1 MDLLES
7 CSSMQFSNGLT
18 MAQGKQAKVLTSAQV
33 QAMLRHLEAG
43 RNADR
48 NKVIFLLTVKAGLR
62 AKEVAGL
69 RWSSVLNSQGE
80 IADHI
85 ELTDRTSKGRSGR
98 IIPMNRDLR
107 KVLEAWHSVCTAKRQ
122 RRDAPPLPERAIIC
136 TERSDSTPAQ
146 VIVNMFHRWYRELG
160 FVGASSHS
168 GRRTFITNAAK
179 KVVQAGGSL
188 RDVQELA
195 GHSSLSMTQRYI
207 EGDTDAKK
215 RLVNLI

>member
-1 MDLLES
+1 M
-7 CSSMQFSNGLT
+7 
-18 MAQGKQAKVLTSAQV
+18 MAQGKQAKILTGAQV

-69 RWSSVLNSQGE
+69 RWSSVLNSEGG
-80 IADHI
+80 IGDYI

-107 KVLEAWHSVCTAKRQ
+107 RALDDWMSICLAKRL
-122 RRDAPPLPERAIIC
+122 RHDAALFPDRSIIC

-146 VIVNMFHRWYRELG
+146 VIVNMFQGWYRVLG

-195 GHSSLSMTQRYI
+195 GHSSLTMTQRYI

-215 RLVNLI
+215 RLVQMI

>member
-1 MDLLES
+1 MGLLRF
-7 CSSMQFSNGLT
+7 CGQAQFHNGFI
-18 MAQGKQAKVLTSAQV
+18 MAQGKQAKVLSQAQI
-33 QAMLRHLEAG
+33 QAMLHHLGTG

-69 RWSSVLNSQGE
+69 RWSSVLNSQGQVG
-80 IADHI
+80 DHI
-85 ELTDRTSKGRSGR
+85 ELTDRVSKGRSGR
-98 IIPMNRDLR
+98 VIPLNRDLR
-107 KVLEAWHSVCTAKRQ
+107 RALEAWMSICVAKRQ
-122 RRDAPPLPERAIIC
+122 HRSAPALSERAIIC
-136 TERSDSTPAQ
+136 TERSSSAPAQ
-146 VIVNMFHRWYRELG
+146 VIVNMFHRWYRDLG

-195 GHSSLSMTQRYI
+195 GHSSLAMTQRYI
-207 EGDTDAKK
+207 AGDSDAKR
-215 RLVNLI
+215 RLVDML

>member
-1 MDLLES
+1 
-7 CSSMQFSNGLT
+7 

-33 QAMLRHLEAG
+33 QAVLRHLETR

-69 RWSSVLNSQGE
+69 RWSSVMNADGD
-80 IADHI
+80 IAGHI

-107 KVLEAWHSVCTAKRQ
+107 KALEAWMTVCASKRV
-122 RRDAPPLPERAIIC
+122 RRDAPPLPERSIIN

-146 VIVNMFHRWYRELG
+146 VVVNMFQHWYRDLG
-160 FVGASSHS
+160 FIGASSHS

-207 EGDTDAKK
+207 EGDTDAKR
-215 RLVNLI
+215 RLVQMI

>member
-1 MDLLES
+1 
-7 CSSMQFSNGLT
+7 

-33 QAMLRHLEAG
+33 QAVLRHLEIG

-69 RWSSVLNSQGE
+69 RWSSVMNADGE
-80 IADHI
+80 IAGHI

-107 KVLEAWHSVCTAKRQ
+107 KALEAWMTVCASKRV
-122 RRDAPPLPERAIIC
+122 RRDAPPLPERSIIS

-146 VIVNMFHRWYRELG
+146 VIVNMFQRWYRDLG

-207 EGDTDAKK
+207 EGDTDAKR
-215 RLVNLI
+215 RLVNLL

>member
-1 MDLLES
+1 
-7 CSSMQFSNGLT
+7 

-69 RWSSVLNSQGE
+69 RWSSVLNSEGD
-80 IADHI
+80 IGDHI
-85 ELTDRTSKGRSGR
+85 ELTDYTSKGRSGR

-107 KVLEAWHSVCTAKRQ
+107 KALEAWMSVCVSKRQ
-122 RRDAPPLPERAIIC
+122 KRDAPPFQDRFIVC

-146 VIVNMFHRWYRELG
+146 VIVNMFQRWYRNLG

-179 KVVQAGGSL
+179 KVFQAGGSL

-215 RLVNLI
+215 RLMQMI

>member
-1 MDLLES
+1 
-7 CSSMQFSNGLT
+7 

-33 QAMLRHLEAG
+33 QAMLRHLENG

-62 AKEVAGL
+62 AKEVSGM
-69 RWSSVLNSQGE
+69 RWSSVLNSSGE

-107 KVLEAWHSVCTAKRQ
+107 KVLEAWMSVCVSKRQ
-122 RRDAPPLPERAIIC
+122 RRDALPFPDRAIVS

-146 VIVNMFHRWYRELG
+146 VIVNMFQRWYRDLG

-207 EGDTDAKK
+207 EGDTDAKR
-215 RLVNLI
+215 RLVQMI

>member
-1 MDLLES
+1 
-7 CSSMQFSNGLT
+7 
-18 MAQGKQAKVLTSAQV
+18 MAQGRQAKVLTNAQV
-33 QAMLRHLEAG
+33 QAMLRHLESG

-69 RWSSVLNSQGE
+69 RWSSVLNSSGD

-85 ELTDRTSKGRSGR
+85 ELTDRASKGRSGR

-107 KVLEAWHSVCTAKRQ
+107 KSLETWMSACVSKPA
-122 RRDAPPLPERAIIC
+122 RRDALPFPDRAIIS

-146 VIVNMFHRWYRELG
+146 VIVNMFQRWYRDLG

-195 GHSSLSMTQRYI
+195 GHSSLTMRHDLTQ
-207 EGDTDAKK
+207 DAIWQTG
-215 RLVNLI
+215 VYGWVMVENISDCG

>member
-1 MDLLES
+1 MDPLES
-7 CSSMQFSNGLT
+7 CAATQFHNGFT
-18 MAQGKQAKVLTSAQV
+18 MAQGKQAKTLTNAQV
-33 QAMLRHLEAG
+33 QAMLRHLEVR

-48 NKVIFLLTVKAGLR
+48 NRVIFLLTVKAGLR

-69 RWSSVLNSQGE
+69 QWSSVLNSEGK
-80 IADHI
+80 IGDYI
-85 ELTDRTSKGRSGR
+85 ELTDRASKGRSGR
-98 IIPMNRDLR
+98 IIPMNRELR
-107 KVLEAWHSVCTAKRQ
+107 KALVAWHLVCLEKRQ
-122 RRDAPPLPERAIIC
+122 RRDAPQLPERAIIC

-146 VIVNMFHRWYRELG
+146 VIVNMFYHWYRDLG

-179 KVVQAGGSL
+179 KVVPAGGSL

-207 EGDTDAKK
+207 EGDTEVKK
-215 RLVNLI
+215 RLVQLV

>member
-1 MDLLES
+1 
-7 CSSMQFSNGLT
+7 MQFYNGFD
-18 MAQGKQAKVLTSAQV
+18 MAQGKQAKVLSNAQV
-33 QAMLRHLEAG
+33 QAMLRHFETR
-43 RNADR
+43 RNVDR

-69 RWSSVLNSQGE
+69 RWSSVLNSEGT
-80 IADHI
+80 IGDHI
-85 ELTDRTSKGRSGR
+85 ELTDKTSKGRSGR

-107 KVLEAWHSVCTAKRQ
+107 NALDMWMSTCASKPQ
-122 RRDAPPLPERAIIC
+122 RRDAPPLFERAIIC

-146 VIVNMFHRWYRELG
+146 VIVNMFQGWYRDLG

-195 GHSSLSMTQRYI
+195 GHSSLTMTQRYI

-215 RLVNLI
+215 RLVQMI

>member
-1 MDLLES
+1 
-7 CSSMQFSNGLT
+7 MQFSNGFI
-18 MAQGKQAKVLTSAQV
+18 MAQGKQAKTLTAAQV

-48 NKVIFLLTVKAGLR
+48 NKVIFLMTVKAGLR

-80 IADHI
+80 IGDHI

-98 IIPMNRDLR
+98 IIPMNRDLL
-107 KVLEAWHSVCTAKRQ
+107 KALEAWHSTCSTKRT

-146 VIVNMFHRWYRELG
+146 VIVNMFHRWYRGLG
-160 FVGASSHS
+160 FIGASSHS

-207 EGDTDAKK
+207 EGDTDAKR
-215 RLVNLI
+215 RLVQMI

>member
-1 MDLLES
+1 
-7 CSSMQFSNGLT
+7 MQFYNGFD
-18 MAQGKQAKVLTSAQV
+18 MAQGKQAKVLSNAQV
-33 QAMLRHLEAG
+33 QAMLRHFETR

-69 RWSSVLNSQGE
+69 RWSSVLNSEGT
-80 IADHI
+80 IGDHI
-85 ELTDRTSKGRSGR
+85 ELTDKMSKGRSGR

-107 KVLEAWHSVCTAKRQ
+107 NALDMWMSACVAKRQ
-122 RRDAPPLPERAIIC
+122 RRNAPPLPERSIIC
-136 TERSDSTPAQ
+136 TERSVSTPAQ
-146 VIVNMFHRWYRELG
+146 VIVNMFQGWYRDLG

-195 GHSSLSMTQRYI
+195 GHSSLTMTQRYI

>member
-1 MDLLES
+1 
-7 CSSMQFSNGLT
+7 MQFYNGFD
-18 MAQGKQAKVLTSAQV
+18 MAQGKQAKVLSNAQV
-33 QAMLRHLEAG
+33 QAMLRHFETR

-48 NKVIFLLTVKAGLR
+48 NKAIFLLTVKAGLR

-69 RWSSVLNSQGE
+69 RWSSVLNSEGT
-80 IADHI
+80 IGDYI
-85 ELTDRTSKGRSGR
+85 ELTDKTSKGRSGR

-107 KVLEAWHSVCTAKRQ
+107 NALEMWMSACASKPQ
-122 RRDAPPLPERAIIC
+122 RRNALPISERSIIC
-136 TERSDSTPAQ
+136 TERSESTPAQ
-146 VIVNMFHRWYRELG
+146 VIVNMFQGWYRDLG

-195 GHSSLSMTQRYI
+195 GHSSLTMTQRYI

-215 RLVNLI
+215 RLVQMI

>member
-7 CSSMQFSNGLT
+7 CSSMQFSNGFI
-18 MAQGKQAKVLTSAQV
+18 MAQGKQAKTLTAAQV

-48 NKVIFLLTVKAGLR
+48 NKVIFLMTVKAGLR
-62 AKEVAGL
+62 AKEVAEL

-107 KVLEAWHSVCTAKRQ
+107 KALEAWHSISSTKRQ
-122 RRDAPPLPERAIIC
+122 KRDAPPLPERAIIC

-146 VIVNMFHRWYRELG
+146 VIVNMFHRWYRDLG

-195 GHSSLSMTQRYI
+195 GHSSLTMTQRYI
-207 EGDTDAKK
+207 EGDTDAKR
-215 RLVNLI
+215 RLVQLI

>member
-1 MDLLES
+1 
-7 CSSMQFSNGLT
+7 

-33 QAMLRHLEAG
+33 QAMLRHLEDG

-62 AKEVAGL
+62 AKEVSGL
-69 RWSSVLNSQGE
+69 RWSSVLNSSGE

-107 KVLEAWHSVCTAKRQ
+107 KALEAWLSVCAERRV
-122 RRDAPPLPERAIIC
+122 RRDALPFPDRAIIC

-146 VIVNMFHRWYRELG
+146 VIVNMFQRWYRDLG

-215 RLVNLI
+215 RLVQMI

>member
-1 MDLLES
+1 
-7 CSSMQFSNGLT
+7 

-33 QAMLRHLEAG
+33 QAMLRHLEEG
-43 RNADR
+43 RNSDR

-62 AKEVAGL
+62 AKEVSGL
-69 RWSSVLNSQGE
+69 RWSSVLNSSGN

-107 KVLEAWHSVCTAKRQ
+107 KALEAWMSACKSKRQ
-122 RRDAPPLPERAIIC
+122 RLDALPFPDRAIIC

-146 VIVNMFHRWYRELG
+146 VIVNMFQRWYRDLG

-215 RLVNLI
+215 RLVQMI

>member
-1 MDLLES
+1 
-7 CSSMQFSNGLT
+7 

-33 QAMLRHLEAG
+33 QAVLRHLETR

-69 RWSSVLNSQGE
+69 RWSSVMNADGE
-80 IADHI
+80 IAGHI

-107 KVLEAWHSVCTAKRQ
+107 KALEAWMIVCASRRF
-122 RRDAPPLPERAIIC
+122 RRDAPSLPERSIIC

-146 VIVNMFHRWYRELG
+146 VIVNMFQHWYRDLG

-215 RLVNLI
+215 RLVQMI